1 MRLLINAISIK
12 TGGPLVVLK
21 FLTKGMARLRPSWD
35 FHVMTDTSVL
45 EDCSQ
50 LGSNVTIHSDSS
62 AEKSGWRTRLW
73 YEMGL
78 PRMVQKLAADFVFSH
93 TNYLPSRRLKVPTIL
108 LEQHAGH
115 FSNTFN
121 QLMRRELKIAERIAW
136 KIKGSWV
143 KGSIKRAGT
152 VTVQTETLADKIVRT
167 TGIPRE
173 KIIVIPH
180 GSGLVHR
187 RTVLASPPLEGQPL
201 RVGYI
206 TNSGVQKNFDVLL
219 DAARRLQD
227 RSFQFKLVLTLD
239 PSGIQN
245 QRTFDK
251 INELG
256 ISHDSLENHGKLSQ
270 EGVREVYESL
280 DILVFP
286 SLCES
291 FGFPMVEA
299 LSQGIPL
306 ITSDIDCNREIG
318 GTGAITFPPHDGEA
332 LSRLIARFQDQ
343 EYFRKRSMMSLER
356 SKVFDWDLAA
366 SQTIRLLESQLPLER

>member
-1 MRLLINAISIK
+1 MRLLINAISVK

-21 FLTKGMARLRPSWD
+21 FLTKGMARLRPFWD
-35 FHVMTDTSVL
+35 FHIITDTSVSD
-45 EDCSQ
+45 DCSK
-50 LGSNVTIHSDSS
+50 LGANVTIHSDSN

-73 YEMGL
+73 YETGL
-78 PRMVQKLAADFVFSH
+78 PKLVQKLEADFVFSH
-93 TNYLPSRRLKVPTIL
+93 TNYLPIRRLKVPTIL

-115 FSNTFN
+115 FSKSFN
-121 QLMRRELKIAERIAW
+121 QLMSREQGLAGRMAW
-136 KIKGSWV
+136 KIKGCWV
-143 KGSIKRAGT
+143 RGSIKRADT
-152 VTVQTETLADKIVRT
+152 VTVQTAALAEKIVRT

-239 PSGIQN
+239 SSGIQN

-256 ISHDSLENHGKLSQ
+256 IRRDVLENHGKLSQ
-270 EGVREVYESL
+270 EGVRKVYESL
-280 DILVFP
+280 NILVFP

-306 ITSDIDCNREIG
+306 ITSDVDCNREIG

-332 LSRLIARFQDQ
+332 LSRLIERFQDQ
-343 EYFRKRSMMSLER
+343 EFFRKRALMSLER
-356 SKVFDWDLAA
+356 SKVFDWNLAA
-366 SQTIRLLESQLPLER
+366 ARTIRLFESQLSLKR